1 MSIVEIVANAKGKDP
16 EAVEAGLAS
25 LRQMADQY
33 AAKTNAALDAY
44 FQREED
50 QENAIRSRLGAL
62 EGDLRTVSRRIDAIG
77 PALMAATVAGD
88 NNALGELQAQLSDL
102 ENQRATISTQIKML
116 NEAPFPHEKALY
128 DAIITARVA
137 ERRVLE
143 KIGSARR
150 ELCAYAQ
157 AMENAWNAVYQ
168 NLSRSINTSTKRQA
182 EKVAIE
188 FTSAES
194 THDYLCRR
202 EKEKADAAA
211 RAEARGRWDARK
223 AELDREEAER
233 QQRELAN
240 RPEYRNVQ
248 TPGRVIRQKLNH
260 ETGEYED
267 IGSQSNAV

>member
-1 MSIVEIVANAKGKDP
+1 MNINEIIAGAKGNGP
-16 EAVEAGLAS
+16 EAVEAGLSA

-44 FQREED
+44 FQRAED
-50 QENAIRSRLGAL
+50 QENAIRSRLNAL
-62 EGDLRTVSRRIDAIG
+62 EGDLRAVSAKIDAVS
-77 PALMAATVAGD
+77 PALMAATIAGD
-88 NNALGELQAQLSDL
+88 NKALAELQEQLSDL
-102 ENQRATISTQIKML
+102 ENQRATISKQIKML

-128 DAIITARVA
+128 DAIIAARVA

-157 AMENAWNAVYQ
+157 AMENAWSEVYQ
-168 NLSRSINTSTKRQA
+168 NLSRSIDTSTKRRV
-182 EKVAIE
+182 EKVEKEIS
-188 FTSAES
+188 SAET

-211 RAEARGRWDARK
+211 RAEARARWDARK

-267 IGSQSNAV
+267 VGSQSNLV